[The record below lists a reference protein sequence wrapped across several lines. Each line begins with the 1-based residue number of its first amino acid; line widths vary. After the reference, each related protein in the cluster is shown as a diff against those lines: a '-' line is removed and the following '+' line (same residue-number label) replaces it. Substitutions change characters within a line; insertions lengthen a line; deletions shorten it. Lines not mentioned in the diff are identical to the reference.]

1 MSLSICSHEHDVSG
15 LDAGTG
21 GKMRKKGNVETNK
34 WREDSRQK
42 LDRVTVRTQEMQWGG
57 ITKRKEKFYPL

>member
-1 MSLSICSHEHDVSG
+1 
-15 LDAGTG
+15 
-21 GKMRKKGNVETNK
+21 MRKKGNVETNK